1 MIIVTSGARYIDI
14 DAYAGIIAYA
24 KLLNLKGE
32 NAIAYSSSPLNESV
46 TNSIRNSK
54 YTISN
59 QINLTD
65 NDEFIILDVSD
76 PDFFDKSV
84 DMARIIQIIDHHY
97 GFEDYWNSKSNVDTI
112 IEKIG
117 SVATLIFE
125 LYEKENLLEDLD
137 KDMCLLLMS
146 AILDN
151 TLNFKAKV
159 TTSRDIEAYK
169 KLEKLSNSNFNYA
182 EFYFNECENEINK
195 NLKEAILNDTKL
207 DNSSGK
213 VPPVFS
219 QLTVWDASSILDDI
233 NLIYKSLNTFK
244 KPWLMNLI
252 SLKDG
257 KSYLISNDDNIKLNL
272 ETTFNCKFINDIT
285 ILSNVW
291 LRKEIIKKLL

>member
-14 DAYAGIIAYA
+14 DAYASIIAYA
-24 KLLNLKGE
+24 NFLNLKGK

-65 NDEFIILDVSD
+65 NDDFIILDVSD

-117 SVATLIFE
+117 SVATIIFE

-233 NLIYKSLNTFK
+233 NLIYESLNTFK

>member
-14 DAYAGIIAYA
+14 DAYASIIAYA
-24 KLLNLKGE
+24 NFLNLKGK
-32 NAIAYSSSPLNESV
+32 NAIAYSSSPLNESI

-117 SVATLIFE
+117 SVATIIFE

-207 DNSSGK
+207 DNSGGK
-213 VPPVFS
+213 LPPVFS

-233 NLIYKSLNTFK
+233 NLIYESLNTFK

>member
-117 SVATLIFE
+117 SVATIIFE

-233 NLIYKSLNTFK
+233 NLIYESLNSFK

-257 KSYLISNDDNIKLNL
+257 KSYLISNDDNIKFNL
-272 ETTFNCKFINDIT
+272 KITFNCNFSNDIA
-285 ILSNVW
+285 ILPDVW

>member
-117 SVATLIFE
+117 SVATIIFE

-233 NLIYKSLNTFK
+233 NLIYESLNTFK

-257 KSYLISNDDNIKLNL
+257 KSYLISNDDNIKFNFK
-272 ETTFNCKFINDIT
+272 TTFNCKFFNDIA
-285 ILSNVW
+285 ILSDVW

>member
-117 SVATLIFE
+117 SVATIIFE

-195 NLKEAILNDTKL
+195 K
-207 DNSSGK
+207 
-213 VPPVFS
+213 
-219 QLTVWDASSILDDI
+219 
-233 NLIYKSLNTFK
+233 FK
-244 KPWLMNLI
+244 R
-252 SLKDG
+252 
-257 KSYLISNDDNIKLNL
+257 SYLK
-272 ETTFNCKFINDIT
+272 
-285 ILSNVW
+285 
-291 LRKEIIKKLL
+291 

>member
-14 DAYAGIIAYA
+14 DAYASIIAYA

-84 DMARIIQIIDHHY
+84 DMDRIIQIIDHHY
-97 GFEDYWNSKSNVDTI
+97 GFEDYWNSKSNFDTI

-117 SVATLIFE
+117 SVATIIFE
-125 LYEKENLLEDLD
+125 LYEKENLLGKLD

-233 NLIYKSLNTFK
+233 NLIYESLNTFK

>member
-14 DAYAGIIAYA
+14 DAYASIIAYA
-24 KLLNLKGE
+24 NFLNLKGK
-32 NAIAYSSSPLNESV
+32 NAIAYSSSPLNESI
-46 TNSIRNSK
+46 TTSLKNNK
-54 YTISN
+54 YTISTH
-59 QINLTD
+59 INFTD

-84 DMARIIQIIDHHY
+84 DMDRVIQIIDHHY
-97 GFEDYWNSKSNVDTI
+97 GFEDYWNLKSNVNTI

-117 SVATLIFE
+117 SVATIIFE
-125 LYEKENLLEDLD
+125 LYEKENLLGKLD

-169 KLEKLSNSNFNYA
+169 KLEKLANLDFNYD
-182 EFYFNECENEINK
+182 EYYFKECENEINK

-207 DNSSGK
+207 DNSGGK

-219 QLTVWDASSILDDI
+219 QLTVWDASSILNDI
-233 NLIYKSLNTFK
+233 NLIYESLNSFK

-257 KSYLISNDDNIKLNL
+257 KSYLISNDDNIKFNFK
-272 ETTFNCKFINDIT
+272 TTFNCKFFNDIA
-285 ILSNVW
+285 ILSDVW